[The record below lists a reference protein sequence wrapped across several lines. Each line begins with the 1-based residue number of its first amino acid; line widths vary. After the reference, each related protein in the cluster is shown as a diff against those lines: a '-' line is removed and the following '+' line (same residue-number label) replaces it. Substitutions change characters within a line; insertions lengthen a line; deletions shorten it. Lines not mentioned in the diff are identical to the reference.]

1 MYSDRAS
8 NWLKLV
14 DEESGLYNRIY
25 LIHYLTES
33 FSRACRYG
41 GPISCIL
48 FHAKWWRGVDD
59 LRQEG
64 CVLSGAVQEL
74 ANFLLL
80 NVRSGDIL
88 GRWAR
93 DEFLLV
99 ASGTPRKG
107 LTALIEII
115 SAKAEEFRF
124 DCLPGMTAM
133 IRAGIA
139 GLPEDK
145 RNIRHAEAMPI
156 LARERLRP
164 CSRPGIFRKTAPLP
178 LLYPAKRSAPREGRL
193 SLPSSAG
200 GSPGQNPLLSSTRR
214 APPPRETPKRS
225 RASKCRRSDGPRSGA
240 PPPGRILRK

>member
-1 MYSDRAS
+1 MHSDRWS

-48 FHAKWWRGVDD
+48 FQAKWWRGVDD

-64 CVLSGAVQEL
+64 CVPSGAVQEL

-80 NVRSGDIL
+80 NVRTGDIL
-88 GRWAR
+88 GRWAQ

-115 SAKAEEFRF
+115 SAKVDEFRF
-124 DCLPGMTAM
+124 ECLPGMTAT

-156 LARERLRP
+156 LARERL
-164 CSRPGIFRKTAPLP
+164 APVFQARHFP
-178 LLYPAKRSAPREGRL
+178 KNGPPPPP
-193 SLPSSAG
+193 PSS
-200 GSPGQNPLLSSTRR
+200 
-214 APPPRETPKRS
+214 PR
-225 RASKCRRSDGPRSGA
+225 
-240 PPPGRILRK
+240 